1 MTEKEQEIN
10 IFDLFYILFKSKML
24 LISIILV
31 CTLGGYFYYKSLPLK
46 VLSEYNIYP
55 ILKNDQI
62 KYNQYNSLKQKDI
75 DSNYLKYL
83 FVEQINSYE
92 DIRSAII
99 NSDLVN
105 RDDYSSQIEYND
117 AIKSYVLKFKLE
129 SLESEVK
136 LIYIDTFSDIDNNQ
150 IISLF
155 DEIIYSANEN
165 VRKTIIYEF
174 NNEMEAIERSN
185 KYEKEELE
193 NRIKNLKEKFLLES
207 SNRIIFLEEQAKMAR
222 HLGVKEHLGINNFQ
236 NSENKDSSITN
247 IVLEDE
253 EDSKQHDEYYLK
265 GYDAIE
271 KEILIMKQRSTA
283 DPYIE
288 EIGDYLLRINEIN
301 QDLSVERAKN
311 FLEISPIYSNDN
323 FKSVRLSTNYFLK
336 IKVFNEMNKILLI
349 SFFIGLFTGSLFI
362 ILRYFINKK
371 SIFKYF

>member
-62 KYNQYNSLKQKDI
+62 KYNQYNSLQQKDI

-323 FKSVRLSTNYFLK
+323 FKSVRLNTNYFLK
-336 IKVFNEMNKILLI
+336 IRVFNEMNKILLI